1 MAAYIIRR
9 IVAIFPVMLVVATVV
24 FVLVQL
30 APGDPVQ
37 LLLGP
42 DAPMEDVE
50 RLRSELGLDKPL
62 LVQFT
67 RWLLD
72 AVRGD
77 FGESLFLNKPVWDAM
92 VERLEPTI
100 LLTAMTLAFAV
111 AIGVPAGVLS
121 AAFYGSVLDQ
131 ALMFVALLGVSMPEF
146 WLGLNLI
153 VWLSVKMGL
162 LPVAGYVP
170 LAEGAP
176 LETLRYLVMPA
187 LALGFIQSALVA
199 RMARATMLEV
209 LAQDY
214 IRTARAKGLDE
225 TVVTWKHALRN
236 ALIPIVTVVGLVFA
250 LTMGGAIVIETIFN
264 LPGVGRLLIQS
275 VLRRDYPL
283 IQGII
288 LYLSFAYVFI
298 NLLVDL
304 LYVYLNPRLRYT

>member
-1 MAAYIIRR
+1 CLSGTCGWTNRGTGLDHDEAIGGGVVAAYIIRR

-111 AIGVPAGVLS
+111 AIGVPAGVL
-121 AAFYGSVLDQ
+121 
-131 ALMFVALLGVSMPEF
+131 
-146 WLGLNLI
+146 
-153 VWLSVKMGL
+153 
-162 LPVAGYVP
+162 
-170 LAEGAP
+170 
-176 LETLRYLVMPA
+176 
-187 LALGFIQSALVA
+187 
-199 RMARATMLEV
+199 
-209 LAQDY
+209 
-214 IRTARAKGLDE
+214 
-225 TVVTWKHALRN
+225 
-236 ALIPIVTVVGLVFA
+236 
-250 LTMGGAIVIETIFN
+250 
-264 LPGVGRLLIQS
+264 
-275 VLRRDYPL
+275 
-283 IQGII
+283 
-288 LYLSFAYVFI
+288 
-298 NLLVDL
+298 
-304 LYVYLNPRLRYT
+304 